1 MKPLPLLALAVAA
14 LLAGCATPYQN
25 DSLIGG
31 ASETQLSATQYR
43 VRFRGNAHT
52 TPERAADYCLL
63 RCAEIALRE
72 GFPCFAIVDERTR
85 VDHTTWEQPGAYQAD
100 LRRTGPNTYRANVT
114 GGPTTWNYARPTADN
129 TIVLLGTEAKGPS
142 VYEAAFIT
150 KSVKARYGIK
160 TPDPVA
166 EKFYGKTAEQMEAA
180 AKEFEAAGKS
190 ELAQDAR
197 AIAAEL
203 RVAARK

>member
-1 MKPLPLLALAVAA
+1 MKRALFPLIVAV
-14 LLAGCATPYQN
+14 LIGGCATPYQN
-25 DSLIGG
+25 DGLIGG

-52 TPERAADYCLL
+52 TPERAADFCLL

-85 VDHTTWEQPGAYQAD
+85 VDHTEWQQPGAYQAD
-100 LRRTGPNTYRANVT
+100 LRRTGPNTYQGNVT
-114 GGPTTWNYARPTADN
+114 GGPTTWNYARPTTDN
-129 TIVLLGTEAKGPS
+129 SIVLLGADAKGPS

-166 EKFYGKTAEQMEAA
+166 EKFRGYTADEMEAA
-180 AKEFEAAGKS
+180 AAEFETAGKI
-190 ELAQDAR
+190 ELAADAR
-197 AIAAEL
+197 KTAAEL
-203 RVAARK
+203 RAARK

>member
-14 LLAGCATPYQN
+14 LIAGCATPYQN
-25 DSLIGG
+25 DGLIGG

-52 TPERAADYCLL
+52 TPDRAADYCLL

-85 VDHTTWEQPGAYQAD
+85 VDHTEWQQPGTYQAD
-100 LRRTGPNTYRANVT
+100 LRRTGPNTYRANMT
-114 GGPTTWNYARPTADN
+114 GGPTTWNYNRPTADN
-129 TIVLLGTEAKGPS
+129 TIVLLGADAKGPS

-150 KSVKARYGIK
+150 KSVKARYAIK
-160 TPDPVA
+160 APDPVA
-166 EKFYGKTAEQMEAA
+166 QKFYGKTAEQMDTA
-180 AKEFEAAGKS
+180 AKEFEVAGDA
-190 ELAQDAR
+190 EMAQEAR

-203 RVAARK
+203 RAAKK

>member
-14 LLAGCATPYQN
+14 LFAGCATPYQN

-31 ASETQLSATQYR
+31 ASETQLSATHYR

-52 TPERAADYCLL
+52 TPDRAADYCLL

-85 VDHTTWEQPGAYQAD
+85 VDHTEWQQPGTYQAD
-100 LRRTGPNTYRANVT
+100 LQRTGANTYRANVT
-114 GGPTTWNYARPTADN
+114 GGPTTWNYNRPTANN
-129 TIVLLGTEAKGPS
+129 TIVLLASSDGDPR
-142 VYEAAFIT
+142 VYEAAPVAAGI
-150 KSVKARYGIK
+150 KARYKIT
-160 TPDPVA
+160 TPDP
-166 EKFYGKTAEQMEAA
+166 KPQKWLGHTAEQMEAA
-180 AKEFEAAGKS
+180 AKEFEAAGKT
-190 ELAQDAR
+190 EMAQEAR

-203 RVAARK
+203 RAAGTK